1 MSWMW
6 VFLVGR
12 GRSIVVDVGN
22 RLDCVRDVIIYVFI
36 MLADLTR
43 SY

>member
-1 MSWMW
+1 MINELDVGVPSWQRE
-6 VFLVGR
+6 VN
-12 GRSIVVDVGN
+12 VGN